1 MELRLA
7 SAALLCAMVAGCAT
21 DDVGEGRRRPTDA
34 DYVTGSRI
42 PQKDKSGVSTITVE
56 AWERAAEQAS
66 QPLKPRQ

>member
-7 SAALLCAMVAGCAT
+7 SAALLCAMLAGCAA
-21 DDVGEGRRRPTDA
+21 DGASEQRRRPTDA

-42 PQKDKSGVSTITVE
+42 PQKDKSGVSTMTPE

-66 QPLKPRQ
+66 QPLKPR